1 MRLIDGDKFEAFLIT
16 PPDGYSDEQ
25 LEAYHAGATL
35 VLEKI
40 DEAHTINPE
49 ELPVVLNLRAAL
61 ANVTVQRNAA
71 ARDCAY
77 AIRNTGFG
85 CCYCLYG
92 KNTKYG
98 ARVDYECTYEGKNKH
113 GCMPKWRGRDW

>member
-1 MRLIDGDKFEAFLIT
+1 MRQIDADQFEAFPVI
-16 PPDGYSDEQ
+16 PPAGYTDEQ
-25 LEAYHAGATL
+25 IDAYMAGATL

-61 ANVTVQRNAA
+61 KNVTTQRNAA

-85 CCYCLYG
+85 CRYCLYG
-92 KNTKYG
+92 KKTKYG
-98 ARVDYECTYEGKNKH
+98 ARVDYECTYEGRNKH